1 MNARA
6 AEYRLLIEDVIAGGL
21 LEEDEIAALR
31 EILTS
36 ARARNGTREPIPAE
50 ETTMTPGERDESEF
64 GGESPAD
71 VMKPGPQ
78 YTAENGKP
86 APDDASKGE
95 GNPMKQE
102 HGMGERHATEQPA
115 PDDESKKGSG

>member
-50 ETTMTPGERDESEF
+50 ETTMTNGKPGDDDSKF
-64 GGESPAD
+64 GGDSVPGTMD
-71 VMKPGPQ
+71 PGPQ
-78 YTAENGKP
+78 PKP
-86 APDDASKGE
+86 EPA
-95 GNPMKQE
+95 Q
-102 HGMGERHATEQPA
+102 QPA